1 MRKRKLKLVKVAK
14 VEAVA
19 CLTYNYEKIPEYR
32 CSECGFGV
40 AEGYVSCPYCGSE
53 LDWKFDKP
61 SKEFLELIDK
71 L

>member
-14 VEAVA
+14 VEVVA
-19 CLTYNYEKIPEYR
+19 FLNYNNQRLPEYC
-32 CSECGFGV
+32 CSECGFSV
-40 AEGYVSCPYCGSE
+40 ADNYICCPYCGSE
-53 LDWKFDKP
+53 LDWEFDKP

>member
-19 CLTYNYEKIPEYR
+19 CLTYN
-32 CSECGFGV
+32 
-40 AEGYVSCPYCGSE
+40 SE